1 MFWCRVIPRIVQY
14 SLLVS
19 PVNQWFKES
28 FRLGIVIEPVDS
40 NSFAMKNKS
49 DLIETAH
56 DIQNV
61 PQTQLD
67 NRLAKSKPVKLGWT
81 TEETERI
88 SIVLNELLANYS
100 VHYQKLRNYHWNVK
114 GPDFF
119 DLHDQFELQY
129 NEARDNIDAI
139 AERIRVFGK
148 TPLSTMK
155 DYLEISEIKET
166 TSELKSDI
174 MVREL
179 LSDYRILLQSM
190 FLVVDVAVEQSDSG
204 TEEMIKKFINSIEKH
219 HWMLSAFLSK

>member
-1 MFWCRVIPRIVQY
+1 MQT
-14 SLLVS
+14 
-19 PVNQWFKES
+19 E
-28 FRLGIVIEPVDS
+28 
-40 NSFAMKNKS
+40 
-49 DLIETAH
+49 H

-67 NRLAKSKPVKLGWT
+67 NRLAKSKPIKLGWS

-114 GPDFF
+114 GSDFF
-119 DLHDQFELQY
+119 DLHTEFEDQY
-129 NEARDNIDAI
+129 NEARENIDII

-148 TPLSTMK
+148 TPLSTMR

-166 TSELKSDI
+166 TTDLKSDI
-174 MVREL
+174 MVREI
-179 LSDYRILLQSM
+179 LSDYRILLQYM
-190 FLVVDVAVEQSDSG
+190 FSVVGVAIDQNDSG
-204 TEEMIKKFINSIEKH
+204 TEEMTKKFINGIEKH